1 MSGSNISGSE
11 VELGRMPSVLNIVH
25 QGKPFV
31 SFYPDGTILL
41 AKDAKPDDA
50 AQMMMTL
57 LAPLLAPHC
66 GQLRGQVRA
75 FHGANGV
82 VDPLTPTVP
91 PDDRVRFRARLIAEE
106 ALETIAAMFSD
117 GKGYQSALDR
127 IGFALSS
134 FIKEAPVKVDMVAFA
149 DGCADLDY
157 VTEGARQEFGIDGA
171 PIAAEVH
178 RSNMA
183 KVGGPMREDGKVM
196 KPPGWTP
203 PDVAGELR
211 KQGWNP

>member
-1 MSGSNISGSE
+1 MNSGAIPGSE
-11 VELGRMPSVLNIVH
+11 IHVGHMPSALSIIHVAH
-25 QGKPFV
+25 GF
-31 SFYPDGTILL
+31 PDPTS
-41 AKDAKPDDA
+41 
-50 AQMMMTL
+50 
-57 LAPLLAPHC
+57 
-66 GQLRGQVRA
+66 
-75 FHGANGV
+75 
-82 VDPLTPTVP
+82 PTVP
-91 PDDRVRFRARLIAEE
+91 QDDRVRFRARLIAEE
-106 ALETIAAMFSD
+106 ALETIAALFSD
-117 GKGYQSALDR
+117 GKGYQSAFDR

-203 PDVAGELR
+203 PDVASELR
-211 KQGWNP
+211 KQGWSP